1 MSDPERGLDAK
12 LYVNGTLIAQLTGIE
27 FTCDAE
33 HTPFRPMGS
42 LEPTT
47 ILQGIRNYNGRYRRA
62 YVDNNYIDIFVD
74 GTECTGSL
82 VPVSGKSVVGSM
94 LIVGMSFANMET
106 EESAAVLEEGSFVM
120 YNVTFS

>member
-1 MSDPERGLDAK
+1 MSTPARGLDAT
-12 LYVNGTLIAQLTGIE
+12 LYVNGTLIGQLTGIE

-33 HTPFRPMGS
+33 HTPFYPMGS

-47 ILQGIRNYNGRYRRA
+47 ILQGKRAYNGRYRRA
-62 YVDNNYIDIFVD
+62 YVDNAYIDLFVD

-94 LIVGMSFANMET
+94 VITAMSFANMTT
-106 EESAAVLEEGSFVM
+106 EESAAVIEEGSFVM
-120 YNVTFS
+120 YHVTFS